1 MKLYS
6 NTIIK
11 SEEKGSEGDLKCKR
25 CETVLCS
32 DSQDWKSNVILD
44 EKPLKEVAGDA
55 YSSTSKDVLYRQF
68 FCPGCGG
75 LLDSEIALKGEPYL
89 QDRVWI

>member
-1 MKLYS
+1 MNLYS

-11 SEEKGSEGDLKCKR
+11 SEKKDSDGDLKCR
-25 CETVLCS
+25 SCHTVLCGS
-32 DSQDWKSNVILD
+32 EQEWKENVKLD
-44 EKPLKEVAGDA
+44 ERSLKEIAGEA
-55 YSSTSKDVLYRQF
+55 YSSTDQDVLYRQF

-89 QDRVWI
+89 KDRVWI